1 MAGIFGTEQR
11 EKLEKTI
18 LSYPSID
25 NALSFL
31 EKKTQVKKVYILY
44 AVLACVVSWLMF
56 GWGAQ
61 LLCNVIGFVYPAY
74 CSVRALESRSKDDD
88 TKWLTYWVV
97 FALFSVIE
105 FFSDILVGWVP
116 FYWLTKCAF
125 LIWCMSP
132 LDGSS
137 TIYFKIVLPLFKRN
151 QSKVDSF
158 IDRAKEKAG
167 GFTDQM
173 ISEAGRIA
181 SEAEKKTD

>member
-1 MAGIFGTEQR
+1 MGTEQR

-44 AVLACVVSWLMF
+44 GVLTCVVSWLMF

-61 LLCNVIGFVYPAY
+61 LLCNAIGFVYPAY

-88 TKWLTYWVV
+88 TQWLTYWVV

-116 FYWLTKCAF
+116 FYWLTKV
-125 LIWCMSP
+125 
-132 LDGSS
+132 
-137 TIYFKIVLPLFKRN
+137 TIIFYYYSYTKILTYVLF
-151 QSKVDSF
+151 SKSYGKV
-158 IDRAKEKAG
+158 
-167 GFTDQM
+167 
-173 ISEAGRIA
+173 
-181 SEAEKKTD
+181 